1 MVSVSKILKRL
12 MPTTVIEKRV
22 PMSSKQKGSSGTEI
36 YAGYYAEEYIAMIRG
51 LRGARLYDEMRRSD
65 SQVAML
71 LSVVKNPIKSAKWDI
86 EPADD
91 SDEARDVA
99 DFIKHV
105 LFKDI
110 RNPKTGKRKAFSDFI
125 EESLTCIEFGYSV
138 FEVVHRMVRGHD
150 EYGDYI
156 GLRDLGFRSQK
167 TIEQWGLKSDGA
179 LDFVRQRANGDTAV
193 EAIMAGENV
202 LVFSLNKEGDNYEGV
217 SMIRPCYGNWL
228 RKNAYLKSMAIGIE
242 KTALGVPV
250 AIMSKEFLASDD
262 YEDQF
267 GELEELMSQFVAHEN
282 SYLILPAG
290 VELGDYNISFD
301 AEKVQKAIDKED
313 VKMTKRFLAN
323 FLELGMGAGGSGGS
337 YSLGSDLSDVFLSGI
352 TYIADDLCEKVN
364 MHVIE
369 KIIDAKYGKAKDYPK
384 LVCRG
389 INDKAGKELS
399 EILSTLI
406 DKGVVKASDRLVDFV
421 HDRYGLPPADHE
433 ASEDKDKDEKPD
445 PEPEPKKDPEP
456 DPVEDNDDEDDI
468 EPPES
473 PELDETAD
481 RATVDLEALTE
492 AAMLSC
498 VTRFKPKG
506 TGTLIEAAQKQ
517 ALFNNVTKITQLSEN
532 LLHAK
537 PISRADLVTLSNM
550 SMLDD
555 RYKPEI
561 KDDKGQNDEPTLR
574 YAMHGGA
581 VAVKAAEMALARVD
595 AHVDN
600 AILSDPKIAKVR
612 ASVFIDREA
621 RDLEQR
627 MKERLLD
634 RSDDMLAKID
644 RILRSDESENVK
656 SSKVLKVTLPRAK
669 QYRDFLSDTM
679 GSVGQRTQAAT
690 LQEVGK
696 ADMKLDEADFKGLP
710 KKSRDR
716 IKKEIG
722 LVAHYQDADFE
733 KMVYFTVNDE
743 LSKQTPVAK
752 IIDVIKKSRGR
763 YIAGGVIFTA
773 ATNLM
778 SKVVNG
784 VRNDVFQVPEVMNDI
799 ESFILVNHDPKS
811 AICKNLVGRVF
822 SKEEYESSEYLPPL
836 HHNCK
841 TVIAAQTAGAKGNKP
856 IDPKGLMPSGT
867 DEELDKILK
876 SKTL

>member
-301 AEKVQKAIDKED
+301 
-313 VKMTKRFLAN
+313 
-323 FLELGMGAGGSGGS
+323 
-337 YSLGSDLSDVFLSGI
+337 
-352 TYIADDLCEKVN
+352 LCEKVN

-433 ASEDKDKDEKPD
+433 ASEDEDKDEKPD

-733 KMVYFTVNDE
+733 KMVYFAVNDE